1 MFERTIYLIKQ
12 TLNDIKNIIRFFAI
26 SAQVVYLVYLAYA
39 FFAKSGI
46 QLVNGVLFLLSLAY
60 FIFYLYISK
69 KADTDD
75 KEEKQQLRT
84 FSKIGKRFYK
94 RSKILVNLFP
104 LGVSIY
110 SICLTSNNLNF
121 FTLLTTVFMLFSWIL
136 QVLGEIVIAIVEKR
150 ASLFE
155 EAFNADLNSIKD
167 TFTKP
172 IRETG
177 NFLKKIIG
185 KEDPDPTP
193 AIAPQSKAMQ
203 KVDKQVAL
211 QKEAKRQAKQQ
222 AQAEKK
228 AQRKALAEQRK
239 RERQSLK
246 KENELFKAE
255 KYNDDGKN
263 DQ

>member
-94 RSKILVNLFP
+94 RSKILVNLF
-104 LGVSIY
+104 Y
-110 SICLTSNNLNF
+110 N
-121 FTLLTTVFMLFSWIL
+121 
-136 QVLGEIVIAIVEKR
+136 
-150 ASLFE
+150 
-155 EAFNADLNSIKD
+155 
-167 TFTKP
+167 
-172 IRETG
+172 
-177 NFLKKIIG
+177 KI
-185 KEDPDPTP
+185 
-193 AIAPQSKAMQ
+193 
-203 KVDKQVAL
+203 
-211 QKEAKRQAKQQ
+211 
-222 AQAEKK
+222 
-228 AQRKALAEQRK
+228 
-239 RERQSLK
+239 
-246 KENELFKAE
+246 
-255 KYNDDGKN
+255 
-263 DQ
+263 